1 MHRNH
6 ACESKTHSFGI
17 VMDAGSTGTRLR
29 VFCWPSI
36 TTAAHSQTF
45 PKIRDAY
52 HTDDVDPDD
61 LPLRR
66 RPGLSSFAH
75 DPSAV
80 ADQVLSLIDEARQFV
95 PTEAA
100 ATAPLYVRATAGLRL
115 LPARQAES
123 VLEVVSR
130 ALSNR
135 TLCPFSFAGARVI
148 SGEEEALFGWLAIN
162 HLLGRFDRVP
172 WDPVGWLDLGGA
184 SAQIA
189 HALPEIGDGGGGA
202 AAAVED
208 ASHLVKLPDGRSI
221 RVSLRSHMRAGR
233 EEAFKRSCRLLARR
247 SAAARDRLHHTPS
260 PPQPPLRLD
269 HPCMFAG
276 DELSF
281 RWDANQNGNG
291 NGNGN
296 GAPPA
301 VIDLLFVGSGDAAGC
316 EETIGNLV
324 SDGGCNSAD
333 ARERC
338 KPAAAAAAAA
348 AGGVGGGDFFG
359 AGNYYYTARQLR
371 IASSAGVF
379 RLSAD
384 DFGGAARAT
393 CGVPWAEARAQANA
407 SSLETRH
414 SRFGCFSGLYVS
426 ALLRHEH
433 GLPRA
438 ARQLAIART
447 LHSSLVD
454 WSLGALLHELV
465 LAPSERLRG
474 APPTTAAAA
483 AAAALM
489 PPHACCAWV
498 PSQFCA
504 VVQTGVAPLWCVLMP
519 ACWIFGVCLLAW
531 ILGCAYAR
539 RRGSSGPRYRESEV

>member
-6 ACESKTHSFGI
+6 ACDQRTHSFGI

-36 TTAAHSQTF
+36 ATAAHILTF

-52 HTDDVDPDD
+52 QTDDVDPDD

-66 RPGLSSFAH
+66 RPGLSAFAH

-80 ADQVLSLIDEARQFV
+80 TDQVLSLVDEARQFV
-95 PTEAA
+95 PAEAA

-115 LPARQAES
+115 LTTRQAET

-162 HLLGRFDRVP
+162 HLLGRFDRLP

-189 HALPEIGDGGGGA
+189 HWLPEGGGGGGA
-202 AAAVED
+202 AVENGAAHMVT
-208 ASHLVKLPDGRSI
+208 LPDGRSM

-233 EEAFKRSCRLLARR
+233 EEAFRRSCRLLARR
-247 SAAARDRLHHTPS
+247 SAAARERLRHPLSPS
-260 PPQPPLRLD
+260 QPPLQLD

-291 NGNGN
+291 NGNG
-296 GAPPA
+296 APPA
-301 VIDLLFVGSGDAAGC
+301 VVDILFVGSGDAAGC
-316 EETIGNLV
+316 EETIGDLV
-324 SDGGCNSAD
+324 SAAAHADDGGCTPD
-333 ARERC
+333 VKERC
-338 KPAAAAAAAA
+338 KSVAAAA

-359 AGNYYYTARQLR
+359 AGNYYYTARQLSL
-371 IASSAGVF
+371 ASSAGVF

-393 CGVPWAEARAQANA
+393 CRVPWVEARAQANA

-426 ALLRHEH
+426 ALLQHEH
-433 GLPRA
+433 GMPHA

-465 LAPSERLRG
+465 LAPSDRRR
-474 APPTTAAAA
+474 APPTTGAAVAAAQ
-483 AAAALM
+483 
-489 PPHACCAWV
+489 HACCAWV

-519 ACWIFGVCLLAW
+519 ACWVFGVCLLAW
-531 ILGCAYAR
+531 LLGCAYVR
-539 RRGSSGPRYRESEV
+539 RRASASGPRYRESEI